1 MKNNIGDRCFAD
13 TFKIELPDEDFLIL
27 DDTGRNRKVS
37 LMAEVD
43 GTEFCNLEYKN
54 DKAWLQDII
63 KRAQDCALGQLNY
76 ENHELDKRN
85 KKIVDSL
92 DDIMRLAYDIIAGVN
107 TKTIKKD
114 AEKLITKIEGKKHV

>member
-63 KRAQDCALGQLNY
+63 KRAQDCALGQLNW
-76 ENHELDKRN
+76 EDNTLDKRN
-85 KKIVDSL
+85 KKIVDNL
-92 DDIMRLAYDIIAGVN
+92 DDIMGLLYDITSGIDA
-107 TKTIKKD
+107 KLLKKD
-114 AEKLITKIEGKKHV
+114 AVKLIAKIEGKKHV